1 MKDRRLKMDHITLGV
16 CYYPEHWPEDMWQAD
31 LQEMKRCGIE
41 VIRIAEFAWN
51 KFEPQEGVYTFDFFD
66 RFMEV
71 AEKKGMKVIFCTPT
85 ATPPL
90 WLTEKYPE
98 VLNADLDGNTYYH
111 GTRRHYNLTS
121 LVYREFSRKIT
132 EKLAEHYV
140 NHPRIIGWQLDN
152 EINCEMDVYYSESDH
167 TAFRRYMKKKYE
179 TLERLNEAMGT
190 VFWNQTYTDWE

>member
-1 MKDRRLKMDHITLGV
+1 
-16 CYYPEHWPEDMWQAD
+16 
-31 LQEMKRCGIE
+31 
-41 VIRIAEFAWN
+41 
-51 KFEPQEGVYTFDFFD
+51 
-66 RFMEV
+66 
-71 AEKKGMKVIFCTPT
+71 MKVIFCTPT

-121 LVYREFSRKIT
+121 PVYREFSRKIT

-190 VFWNQTYTDWE
+190 GVLEPDLYGLGAGASYQTDQYIRSDQSTFPTGRKTLYCGICSRVFPHSE